1 MAAGMCTALASE
13 IKKSGRAGSEAE
25 KSNPTNLRRVP
36 GDDKDA
42 QMTRP
47 GIRGDKEKSVFL
59 RIVTFRSSFQ
69 LFAVAKG
76 NLGFA
81 ALVLHVKF
89 LRFAVFAT
97 ADEIPR
103 KENCFQV
110 LHVDFRAF
118 AACGVLLG
126 RKVETIL
133 LRREIVDVA
142 LHAAAI
148 EEGYYCLI
156 PVTKKVSSRHRDS
169 PLLGCSIKNVTS
181 SGKII
186 RDTSARPISPLRTD

>member
-13 IKKSGRAGSEAE
+13 IKKSGRASSEAE

-47 GIRGDKEKSVFL
+47 GIRGDKEKTVFL

-69 LFAVAKG
+69 LFAIAKG

-89 LRFAVFAT
+89 LSFA
-97 ADEIPR
+97 IR
-103 KENCFQV
+103 Y
-110 LHVDFRAF
+110 
-118 AACGVLLG
+118 
-126 RKVETIL
+126 
-133 LRREIVDVA
+133 RRRNPA
-142 LHAAAI
+142 Q
-148 EEGYYCLI
+148 
-156 PVTKKVSSRHRDS
+156 
-169 PLLGCSIKNVTS
+169 
-181 SGKII
+181 GK
-186 RDTSARPISPLRTD
+186 L

>member
-1 MAAGMCTALASE
+1 MTAGICTALASE
-13 IKKSGRAGSEAE
+13 KRRAEGPVREQN
-25 KSNPTNLRRVP
+25 SNPTNLLRVP

-42 QMTRP
+42 QMIRP
-47 GIRGDKEKSVFL
+47 EVRRDKEKSVFL
-59 RIVTFRSSFQ
+59 RIVTFRSSYQ

-89 LRFAVFAT
+89 LRFAVFGT
-97 ADEIPR
+97 GNEIPG

-110 LHVDFRAF
+110 LHVDFHAF

-126 RKVETIL
+126 KKAEAFL

-142 LHAAAI
+142 FHAAAI

-156 PVTKKVSSRHRDS
+156 PVTKKVSSRHGDS
-169 PLLGCSIKNVTS
+169 LLLGSSIKNVTS
-181 SGKII
+181 SGKN
-186 RDTSARPISPLRTD
+186 DPGYQPISPLRTD